1 MPGTSNWQ
9 GGCLGASSD
18 HETNN
23 TAGRACR
30 AMIRVV
36 PLLGLALLLLSAGCA
51 DKADEGASAPASLYV
66 DPAYTHLACYDNGEF
81 RLFATF
87 FRIRNESDEE
97 LGPFYVKYIFHDDTL
112 VDSMT
117 EKRKEIA
124 PERESGSELIL
135 LQPGEVYQGG
145 HSFTLVSDP
154 DLADVLRDNVGPERI
169 LEIQFIEEK
178 TDQALASYWI
188 DKLAFAGEDS

>member
-1 MPGTSNWQ
+1 MTRLKRPPGKAGVFAHASWRRDREIMPGTSNWQ

-66 DPAYTHLACYDNGEF
+66 DPA
-81 RLFATF
+81 
-87 FRIRNESDEE
+87 
-97 LGPFYVKYIFHDDTL
+97 
-112 VDSMT
+112 
-117 EKRKEIA
+117 
-124 PERESGSELIL
+124 
-135 LQPGEVYQGG
+135 
-145 HSFTLVSDP
+145 
-154 DLADVLRDNVGPERI
+154 
-169 LEIQFIEEK
+169 
-178 TDQALASYWI
+178 
-188 DKLAFAGEDS
+188 